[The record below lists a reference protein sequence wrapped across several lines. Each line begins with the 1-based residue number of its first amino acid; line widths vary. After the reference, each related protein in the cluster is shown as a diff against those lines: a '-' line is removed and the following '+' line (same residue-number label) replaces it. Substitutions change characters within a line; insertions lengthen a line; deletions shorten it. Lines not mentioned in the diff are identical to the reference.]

1 MTVKGCC
8 RCCYLAPSSL
18 LMICSTNNFTFFI
31 IVHHIVRGAVQKHRL
46 GVKHSPRFP
55 IIHIIMFVGRWRYS
69 FPLQRDTSGFSSN
82 KNISNRPSERCR
94 KSATTRRKY
103 NGRGNPPAAVQLRV
117 FHSGATERRQSSA
130 RYTVEINSPTP
141 R

>member
-1 MTVKGCC
+1 MTVKG
-8 RCCYLAPSSL
+8 LLSL
-18 LMICSTNNFTFFI
+18 LLFSSVVSAYDLFDEQFHI

-55 IIHIIMFVGRWRYS
+55 IIYIIMFVGRWRYS

-82 KNISNRPSERCR
+82 KNISNTPSERCR

-117 FHSGATERRQSSA
+117 FHSGATATIAASVKCALYCR
-130 RYTVEINSPTP
+130 N
-141 R
+141 